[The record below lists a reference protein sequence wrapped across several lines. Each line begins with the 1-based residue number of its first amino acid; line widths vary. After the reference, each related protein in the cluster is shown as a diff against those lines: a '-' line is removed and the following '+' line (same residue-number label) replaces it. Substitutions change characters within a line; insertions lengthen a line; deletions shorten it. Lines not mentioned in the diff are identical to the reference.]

1 MKQNKAV
8 VWPINQLFIF
18 LTGLLILLMTFKF
31 AATLIVPFL
40 IAIALSIVLAP
51 TLNFFEQKK
60 IPKIISLI
68 VILLLSLMPL
78 VILGGY
84 IGSEAKDFANNFD
97 DITQKFN
104 VSLDKFAHF
113 MDGFG
118 IHVKQREFDQI
129 LEHNNVGEII
139 RNLATQAGSQFSNI
153 FLIFFMVAFMLME
166 SKFFYNKML
175 KLAHES
181 GQDVVELMKI
191 IEKIKSY
198 FSIKVKTS
206 LFTALWVLLVLW
218 FYDVS
223 YFYLWAGLAFALNF
237 VPVIGSILAAVPPII
252 MAFLDHSL
260 LTSVWV
266 AMWYLLI
273 NTVVG
278 NILEPKIMGKG
289 LGLSA
294 LIIFLSMTF
303 WGWIF
308 GPTGMI
314 LSVPLTMVF
323 QFFFSQYKET
333 EWIAFM
339 LSDYE
344 RPSVEHD
351 VLKEKTD
358 IGEKEKEWQK

>member
-1 MKQNKAV
+1 MKQNEAAL
-8 VWPINQLFIF
+8 WPINQLFIF
-18 LTGLLILLMTFKF
+18 LTGLLILLLVLKF
-31 AATLIVPFL
+31 SSALIVPFL
-40 IAIALSIVLAP
+40 VATALAIILAP
-51 TLNFFEQKK
+51 TLNFFERKK

-68 VILLLSLMPL
+68 VIVLLGLMPL

-84 IGSEAKDFANNFD
+84 IGSEAKDFANNFSE
-97 DITQKFN
+97 ITEKFN
-104 VSLDKFAHF
+104 VSLDQFARF

-118 IHVKQREFDQI
+118 IHVKHREFDQI
-129 LEHNNVGEII
+129 LEHNNIGEII
-139 RNLATQAGSQFSNI
+139 RNLAAQAGSQFSNI

-181 GQDVVELMKI
+181 GKDVVELMRI

-206 LFTALWVLLVLW
+206 LFTAVWVLLVLW

-223 YFYLWAGLAFALNF
+223 YFYLWAALAFALNF
-237 VPVIGSILAAVPPII
+237 IPVIGSILAAVPPII
-252 MAFLDHSL
+252 MAFLDHSFM
-260 LTSVWV
+260 TSVWV
-266 AMWYLLI
+266 AMWYLII

-308 GPTGMI
+308 GPAGMI
-314 LSVPLTMVF
+314 LSVPLTMSF

-344 RPSVEHD
+344 QASIRKEIAREHVEKNTESKD
-351 VLKEKTD
+351 K
-358 IGEKEKEWQK
+358 GE